1 MSITLFTGRP
11 GSGKTYMLVKQGIKL
26 LKKGETVYSNVLINL
41 TDEEQEKFGNRL
53 RYWRSLQ
60 DLVRIKNGYILL
72 DEAHIYMPS
81 RNWEKLPVEMQYKL
95 SQHRKEGLH
104 IIGTTQSIKRI
115 DTIMRELIDTW
126 FECTT
131 FLGIVIATEYDVD
144 DDQQRRHPLKKRLAR
159 LNKKGFARYDTLAII
174 NAMT

>member
-1 MSITLFTGRP
+1 MSITLYTGRP
-11 GSGKTYMLVKQGIKL
+11 GSGKTYMLVQQGIKL
-26 LKKGETVYSNVLINL
+26 LKKGENVYSNVYINWS
-41 TDEEQEKFGNRL
+41 DEEKSRYNNHP
-53 RYWRSLQ
+53 RYWRSLS

-81 RNWEKLPVEMQYKL
+81 RNWEKLPVDMQYKL

-126 FECTT
+126 YECST
-131 FLGIVIATEYDVD
+131 FLGMIIATEYDID
-144 DDQQRRHPLKKRLAR
+144 DDQKKRYPLKKKLAR

-174 NAMT
+174 SPNI